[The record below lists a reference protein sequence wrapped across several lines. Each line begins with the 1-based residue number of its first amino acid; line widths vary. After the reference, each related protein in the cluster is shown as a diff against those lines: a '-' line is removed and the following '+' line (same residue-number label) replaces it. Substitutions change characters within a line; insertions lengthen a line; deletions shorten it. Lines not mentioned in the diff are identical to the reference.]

1 MRIVKVL
8 LGSGIL
14 MTGAAVGFAQDVP
27 RYNVDAS
34 CRGVSKSLHQRVG
47 PESELTIDQRVAR
60 CVKTEEG
67 ARERVV
73 KEWPRFSAA
82 DRSACIGATSSGGTA
97 SYVELLVCLGMKDE
111 VAKMRSRSNEQPSPR
126 N

>member
-1 MRIVKVL
+1 MWIGKLL
-8 LGSGIL
+8 LGFGIL
-14 MTGAAVGFAQDVP
+14 MAGAAIGFAQDVP
-27 RYNVDAS
+27 RYNVETS

-47 PESELTIDQRVAR
+47 PESELTLDERVAR
-60 CVKTEEG
+60 CLNTEEG

-73 KEWPRFSAA
+73 KEWARFSTI

-111 VAKMRSRSNEQPSPR
+111 VAKLRSRSNEQPSPR